1 MPETGMQ
8 LIEEIYWILLEM
20 HGRLATVKGSLARA

>member
-8 LIEEIYWILLEM
+8 LIEEIYWILLET
-20 HGRLATVKGSLARA
+20 HGRLARVKGI